1 MLVQPARRLL
11 GGLDGRVGWRTVRQ
25 ASQEGG
31 FRDLTLIRC
40 NIQLESKCLKRES
53 PQITSFE

>member
-1 MLVQPARRLL
+1 MLVRPARRLL
-11 GGLDGRVGWRTVRQ
+11 GGLEGGVGWRTVRQ

-40 NIQLESKCLKRES
+40 DIQLESKCLKRES
-53 PQITSFE
+53 Q